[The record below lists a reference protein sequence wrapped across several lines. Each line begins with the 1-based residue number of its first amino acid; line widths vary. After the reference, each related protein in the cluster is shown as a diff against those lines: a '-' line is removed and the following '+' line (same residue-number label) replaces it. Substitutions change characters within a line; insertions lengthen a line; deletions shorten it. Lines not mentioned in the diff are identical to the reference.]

1 MTHNKEF
8 ITATQEYGGLINQCF
23 RNVEEN
29 PNKVLEVCNN
39 LQLVITADSRIR
51 GQRGYTASL
60 AMQLDTLREIARTTM
75 YSPCEQSQNSER

>member
-8 ITATQEYGGLINQCF
+8 ITATQEYGGLISQCF

-39 LQLVITADSRIR
+39 LQLAITADSRIR

-60 AMQLDTLREIARTTM
+60 TMQLDTLREIAGEKM
-75 YSPCEQSQNSER
+75 YSPCEH